1 MDPAARR
8 VYALFGAITCLD
20 NRHMQH
26 VSASDSDRVN
36 TTRKSAVNNSNLA
49 T

>member
-8 VYALFGAITCLD
+8 VYALFGAITCPDKRRIEL
-20 NRHMQH
+20 
-26 VSASDSDRVN
+26 VSVPDSDRVN
-36 TTRKSAVNNSNLA
+36 TTHKSAENNGNLA